1 MPAIKAS
8 ATGRIG
14 DENYTGVITKA
25 VLDALNGLFLT
36 GTIAASLKPT
46 HIALGSG
53 TATAT
58 KYDTALEHEI
68 ARYPLTQLTQATN
81 VTTALVNLPVSGADI
96 EAAEFGVFAGD
107 IMLARANVAISK
119 NSNSILNLLWMLTI
133 QEV

>member
-14 DENYTGVITKA
+14 DENYTGVIAKT

-36 GTIAASLKPT
+36 GTLRISLKPT

-53 TATAT
+53 TKVAT
-58 KYDTALEHEI
+58 KYDTALENEF
-68 ARYPLTQLTQATN
+68 ARYPLTQLTQAN
-81 VTTALVNLPVSGADI
+81 DITTALVNLPASGANI
-96 EAAEFGVFAGD
+96 NATEFGMFAGD
-107 IMLARANVAISK
+107 ILIARANVVISK

-133 QEV
+133 QEA

>member
-14 DENYTGVITKA
+14 DENYTGVIAKT

-36 GTIAASLKPT
+36 GALRISLKPT

-53 TATAT
+53 TKVAT
-58 KYDTALEHEI
+58 KYDAALENEF
-68 ARYPLTQLTQATN
+68 ARYPLTQLTQAN
-81 VTTALVNLPVSGADI
+81 GITTALVNLPASGANI
-96 EAAEFGVFAGD
+96 NATEFGVFAGD

-119 NSNSILNLLWMLTI
+119 NSNSILNLIWMLTI

>member
-14 DENYTGVITKA
+14 DENYTGIITKT

-36 GTIAASLKPT
+36 GALRISLKPT

-53 TATAT
+53 TKVAT
-58 KYDTALEHEI
+58 KYDTALENEF
-68 ARYPLTQLTQATN
+68 ARYSLTQLTQVDG
-81 VTTALVNLPVSGADI
+81 VTTALVNLPVSGADV
-96 EAAEFGVFAGD
+96 EATEFGVFAGD
-107 IMLARANVAISK
+107 VLLARANVSISK

>member
-14 DENYTGVITKA
+14 DENYTGVIAKT

-36 GTIAASLKPT
+36 GALRISLKPT

-53 TATAT
+53 TKVAT
-58 KYDTALEHEI
+58 KYDAALENEV
-68 ARYPLTQLTQATN
+68 ARYPLTQLTQAN
-81 VTTALVNLPVSGADI
+81 GITTALVNLPASGANI
-96 EAAEFGVFAGD
+96 NATEFGVFAGD

>member
-14 DENYTGVITKA
+14 DENYTGVIAKT

-36 GTIAASLKPT
+36 GALRISLKPT

-53 TATAT
+53 TKVAT
-58 KYDTALEHEI
+58 KYDAALENEF
-68 ARYPLTQLTQATN
+68 ARYPLTQLIQAN
-81 VTTALVNLPVSGADI
+81 GITTALVNLPASGANI
-96 EAAEFGVFAGD
+96 NATEFGVFAGD

>member
-53 TATAT
+53 TRTAT
-58 KYDTALEHEI
+58 KYDTALEHELV
-68 ARYPLTQLTQATN
+68 RYPLTQLTQAGN
-81 VTTALVNLPVSGADI
+81 VTTALVNLPVAGADI
-96 EAAEFGVFAGD
+96 KAAEFGVFAGD

>member
-14 DENYTGVITKA
+14 DENYTGIITKT
-25 VLDALNGLFLT
+25 VLDALNGLFST
-36 GTIAASLKPT
+36 GAIRISLRPT

-53 TATAT
+53 TTTAA

-68 ARYPLTQLTQATN
+68 ARYPLTQLTQAAN

-96 EAAEFGVFAGD
+96 EATELGVFAD
-107 IMLARANVAISK
+107 NIMLARANVAISK

-133 QEV
+133 QEG